1 LNKKNILFIATAF
14 SPENAVGSVRTT
26 KIVKFL
32 VRNNYNITVISPKL
46 HNGSSLDYSIECEE
60 LKQVGRITVP
70 HSKLFE
76 SLLLKKRN
84 KLLEKKSATN
94 FIVNKNKKSLVSTI
108 KSQFYIYVHFIYT
121 ILRNLDWTR
130 KVKKQISENI
140 DISCYDAVIS
150 SYPSLSAH
158 WISSHLSKKHGLFW
172 IADFRDPINYEANSN
187 AIIIRINTYFQ
198 DKIINQSNFSTIVS
212 NDFLKKINFK
222 NKFDTNKLKYIPNG
236 FDTDDLINK
245 EIELDPS
252 KKQLFKICYVG
263 SLYGGKRNL
272 EILFKTIKELINE
285 NKIEISKIEII
296 YAGKEFELL
305 NVLSKKY
312 NLKEILI
319 NKGFV
324 SRLESMKIQ
333 SNSDL
338 IVIATWNTKFDK
350 GVMTG
355 KLYECLLTKKMVLG
369 IVNGTIPN
377 SELKRV
383 ITDINGGIVYEDS
396 ALNLTEEYL
405 HFKDYIHEKYNEKE
419 KTGKLTS
426 TYNSTIENF
435 NYSKITNSFINL
447 LNE

>member
-1 LNKKNILFIATAF
+1 M
-14 SPENAVGSVRTT
+14 
-26 KIVKFL
+26 
-32 VRNNYNITVISPKL
+32 
-46 HNGSSLDYSIECEE
+46 
-60 LKQVGRITVP
+60 
-70 HSKLFE
+70 
-76 SLLLKKRN
+76 
-84 KLLEKKSATN
+84 
-94 FIVNKNKKSLVSTI
+94 
-108 KSQFYIYVHFIYT
+108 
-121 ILRNLDWTR
+121 
-130 KVKKQISENI
+130 
-140 DISCYDAVIS
+140 
-150 SYPSLSAH
+150 
-158 WISSHLSKKHGLFW
+158 
-172 IADFRDPINYEANSN
+172 
-187 AIIIRINTYFQ
+187 
-198 DKIINQSNFSTIVS
+198 
-212 NDFLKKINFK
+212 
-222 NKFDTNKLKYIPNG
+222 
-236 FDTDDLINK
+236 
-245 EIELDPS
+245 
-252 KKQLFKICYVG
+252 
-263 SLYGGKRNL
+263 
-272 EILFKTIKELINE
+272 
-285 NKIEISKIEII
+285 
-296 YAGKEFELL
+296 
-305 NVLSKKY
+305 LSKKY